1 MKPLAPPPRDAPP
14 RHHPPCRSGTARSA
28 SELSRT
34 ASKRSIQKEDL
45 LVDTSTPK
53 QISDPPED
61 NDNNMRKHHSPRSE
75 LSPTSASSKATA
87 RSKKILVIDPKTKK
101 KYPLNTDDHSL
112 TDKEL
117 LVFHRGADD
126 KLTYGNKKKQ
136 TPSSSVA
143 GSFFTND
150 QNSLSGQTLST
161 ASALTEA
168 EHYGGRYMYGS
179 CHVQTCALVEE
190 EAREDEFTVR
200 GEENEREGEPPTSPT
215 TATLSPLAM
224 LTSLASPLN
233 KIPLPSP
240 LSAVQSFFP
249 RLNEDIR
256 CKRVGMVIFPHYF
269 GYSGLESSKY
279 GCAGLR
285 DGDAGDGT
293 LMGIRLKQCPID
305 FMAHVC
311 FVERGSLAEKMGV
324 EKGDVV
330 TVSCCCVYCFVFVI
344 CRLLTS
350 VNHLLV
356 CYITI
361 KHDLA
366 RS

>member
-1 MKPLAPPPRDAPP
+1 MKPLDPPPRDAP
-14 RHHPPCRSGTARSA
+14 RHHPPRRSGTPKSA
-28 SELSRT
+28 NDLSRT
-34 ASKRSIQKEDL
+34 SSKRSIQKEDL
-45 LVDTSTPK
+45 LIDTSKPK

-61 NDNNMRKHHSPRSE
+61 NEMRKPRSPLSPQSE
-75 LSPTSASSKATA
+75 LSPTSTSSKATA

-126 KLTYGNKKKQ
+126 KLSYGKQKKKQ
-136 TPSSSVA
+136 TPSNSVS

-150 QNSLSGQTLST
+150 QNSQSGQTLST

-179 CHVQTCALVEE
+179 CHMQSCALVEE
-190 EAREDEFTVR
+190 TREDELTVR
-200 GEENEREGEPPTSPT
+200 GEENEREGGEPTPTS
-215 TATLSPLAM
+215 ATLSPLAA
-224 LTSLASPLN
+224 LTSLASPLK
-233 KIPLPSP
+233 KIPLASP

-249 RLNEDIR
+249 RFINEDIR
-256 CKRVGMVIFPHYF
+256 CKRIGMVIFPHYF
-269 GYSGLESSKY
+269 GSSGLESRGY
-279 GCAGLR
+279 DCAGLR
-285 DGDAGDGT
+285 DGAAGDGT

-311 FVERGSLAEKMGV
+311 FVQRGSLAEKMGV

-330 TVSCCCVYCFVFVI
+330 TVSF
-344 CRLLTS
+344 LM
-350 VNHLLV
+350 
-356 CYITI
+356 
-361 KHDLA
+361 LA
-366 RS
+366 VA